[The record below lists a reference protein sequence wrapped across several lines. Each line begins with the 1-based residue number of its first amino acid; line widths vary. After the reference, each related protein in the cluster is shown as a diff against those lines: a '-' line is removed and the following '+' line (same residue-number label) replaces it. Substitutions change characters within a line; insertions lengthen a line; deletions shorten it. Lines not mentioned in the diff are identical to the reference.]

1 MNNTPSDTGRN
12 SPGAGSE
19 AAAQAAQ
26 EAAEREAAEL
36 AEKKAKAEQAQREKE
51 AQEKREKQRVWRSAR
66 VPLAVALVTVLVYEI
81 FENFADVTKVTG
93 TFFSVLKPVFIGIAF
108 AFITNM
114 PMRFLENR
122 VFKKWKICSLKR
134 AVCQS
139 IAIVFIL
146 VIVAAVLFLIIPR
159 IAGSVVTLANGMDG
173 YVESLTAWGSELWDK
188 LELNPAI
195 EERIRGA
202 VQTILTQFD
211 ELLTALV
218 AGAAKFTVSV
228 ASTVIDV
235 FFASVISIYAL
246 FNKEKLIFQG
256 KKVVVALF
264 NRRRAM
270 RILDVSTRTNEA
282 LNHYFYGMVI
292 ECTILGTLCFI
303 GMSLFGFPYALL
315 ISVVVGATQIV
326 PIIGPWVSAL
336 FGALI
341 ILVSDPSRVLWFI
354 VLVLVVQQI
363 EANVFY
369 PRVVGNAVGLSGI
382 WVMIA
387 VLLGSGLFGIV
398 GIVLC
403 VPVMAVLYTL
413 VSEWVNRRVEE
424 KRYAAGMR
432 GTPPTD
438 DEIERMTER

>member
-1 MNNTPSDTGRN
+1 M
-12 SPGAGSE
+12 
-19 AAAQAAQ
+19 
-26 EAAEREAAEL
+26 
-36 AEKKAKAEQAQREKE
+36 
-51 AQEKREKQRVWRSAR
+51 
-66 VPLAVALVTVLVYEI
+66 
-81 FENFADVTKVTG
+81 
-93 TFFSVLKPVFIGIAF
+93 LKPVFIGIAF

-122 VFKKWKICSLKR
+122 VFKKWNICSLKR

-432 GTPPTD
+432 ETPPTD